1 MIVIVAGGVT
11 ENTTGAAH
19 HMTVPPQLGV
29 AQVLAGRSLLVEA
42 YHPQK
47 KVLGGVFA
55 MNALQLLEAV
65 RLQVEQWI
73 HEVLLLVSMRSNFL
87 VA

>member
-1 MIVIVAGGVT
+1 MYDVYSLVFALYQAIIMKCIA
-11 ENTTGAAH
+11 
-19 HMTVPPQLGV
+19 VPPQLGV
-29 AQVLAGRSLLVEA
+29 ARVLAGRSLLVEA

-73 HEVLLLVSMRSNFL
+73 HEVLLLVSMR
-87 VA
+87 